1 MLSPMDK
8 TKRILIADDHS
19 LMREGLRQLVE
30 THINWVVVG
39 EASDGADAI
48 SQIQAKEPDL
58 LLIDL
63 SLPDLSGMQVIE
75 AARILKPAMR
85 ILVVTAHCA
94 SSYVFSA
101 LQAGAHGYLVKTEE
115 SREILRAI
123 ESVLAGYAYLSPE
136 VTGEV
141 TRGYVEGTVSPGD
154 DGILSDLTPRE
165 RDIVGL
171 ILKGMVTN
179 NELAQR
185 LFVAVKTVQKHK
197 TNLFRKQI
205 GRAHV

>member
-1 MLSPMDK
+1 MLF
-8 TKRILIADDHS
+8 H
-19 LMREGLRQLVE
+19 
-30 THINWVVVG
+30 
-39 EASDGADAI
+39 
-48 SQIQAKEPDL
+48 L

-63 SLPDLSGMQVIE
+63 SLPDISGMQVIE
-75 AARILKPAMR
+75 AARILKPKMR

-115 SREILRAI
+115 STEILRAI
-123 ESVLAGYAYLSPE
+123 ECVLAGYAYLSPE

-141 TRGYVEGTVSPGD
+141 ARGYVEGTASPGD
-154 DGILSDLTPRE
+154 DGIFSDLTARE
-165 RDIVGL
+165 REIAVL
-171 ILKGMVTN
+171 IRQGMTTN
-179 NELAQR
+179 KDLARR

-197 TNLFRKQI
+197 KI